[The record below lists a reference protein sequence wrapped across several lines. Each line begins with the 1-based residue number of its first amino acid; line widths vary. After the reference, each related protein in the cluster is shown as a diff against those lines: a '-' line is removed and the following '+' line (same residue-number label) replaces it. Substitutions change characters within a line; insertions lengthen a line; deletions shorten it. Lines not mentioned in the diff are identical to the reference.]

1 MRVVH
6 PHQIAWRD
14 MLRQRRCKGPTG
26 SQLADRARP
35 GEIAQADS
43 VVHCWLECPIGE
55 TIVVFLTVKRRQV
68 HERVLNIPFVDHS
81 GLGCRMSSYLTAPAE
96 PETFIGLTRLSQ
108 CNGQAS
114 SGPFTCGVGNRYTVR
129 NNDEARQR
137 SAPRRFLRTA

>member
-1 MRVVH
+1 M
-6 PHQIAWRD
+6 
-14 MLRQRRCKGPTG
+14 
-26 SQLADRARP
+26 
-35 GEIAQADS
+35 EQAHS
-43 VVHCWLECPIGE
+43 VVRRWPECPIGE

-68 HERVLNIPFVDHS
+68 HERGLNIPFVDHS
-81 GLGCRMSSYLTAPAE
+81 GLGCSAVPYLAEPAE
-96 PETFIGLTRLSQ
+96 PETFIGLKRLSQ